1 MNEHDYKSLK
11 SAGREA
17 GDVGVGDN
25 PMVAI
30 LLLASY
36 QIHFSQTCCM
46 HCILICN
53 QTRSLIYDVAE
64 IIAVFGRKKV
74 STEDFE
80 RCGT

>member
-1 MNEHDYKSLK
+1 MNEHDDYKSLK

-25 PMVAI
+25 PMVVI

-36 QIHFSQTCCM
+36 QINFSLTCA
-46 HCILICN
+46 CILICN

-64 IIAVFGRKKV
+64 IIAVFGKKKV